1 MAGILTITPPRWQH
15 GNELLGFINYLTSRE
30 TVSFSRRTIVKTW
43 KWISH
48 SQFSVFTVFHL
59 YFIRF
64 ELDPKDWNHEILR
77 RESVVLYWPWVFTL
91 QSLLLRGLG
100 RAKIT
105 LKHVSISAVLTL
117 ALRPLVSAGFS
128 EKLMTMFLI
137 HILSVPALVLHIQ
150 TLAAEVRNCTSH
162 TET

>member
-1 MAGILTITPPRWQH
+1 M
-15 GNELLGFINYLTSRE
+15 F
-30 TVSFSRRTIVKTW
+30 
-43 KWISH
+43 
-48 SQFSVFTVFHL
+48 
-59 YFIRF
+59 
-64 ELDPKDWNHEILR
+64 
-77 RESVVLYWPWVFTL
+77 

-117 ALRPLVSAGFS
+117 ALRPLASSGFS

-150 TLAAEVRNCTSH
+150 NLAAEVRNCA
-162 TET
+162 

>member
-1 MAGILTITPPRWQH
+1 VYI
-15 GNELLGFINYLTSRE
+15 
-30 TVSFSRRTIVKTW
+30 
-43 KWISH
+43 
-48 SQFSVFTVFHL
+48 VFTF
-59 YFIRF
+59 
-64 ELDPKDWNHEILR
+64 
-77 RESVVLYWPWVFTL
+77 

-105 LKHVSISAVLTL
+105 LKHVSVSAILTL

-150 TLAAEVRNCTSH
+150 SFAPEVRKENFSDAFSVLGMDVVSFMQVT
-162 TET
+162 TNFDRN